1 MNRKEFVD
9 SFQTWRANNNYPNR
23 EDCRECFRKYR
34 DFKKSGNTYQPIECF
49 EYILSQDKPA
59 MFLDSLFSKN
69 GAIKQLDRV
78 RLEAEKP
85 KRDFKAE
92 IIECVYEYAKTNH
105 FVPNFSVINNLLDFK
120 ANKYYDTEKDIAD
133 DIKKQHP
140 DIANYVLSEADF
152 TSEYRKKTADA
163 IKSHKKFFIT
173 TAVSGKKVCAKLFE
187 SVKNYLKYNNAICL
201 VLPCEDMLNRKSVY
215 NWQLPS
221 ILREDNFYVVYND
234 TYLNS
239 NLYISDIKI
248 SAKQIN
254 PQSGLPQFTQDGSVI
269 IASPKQDLD
278 YVANSNNQIP
288 TAIMTTGAITENDY
302 SNDAFMSQRLNK
314 IAEYEHVLGGII
326 VEIQDDK
333 IFHFRQVQMGANG
346 EIIDLGMVYSGD
358 NKPYPTKNPVMVV
371 GDSHFGEHDE
381 VAIEAEEDMIDFIGI
396 KNLVLHDVF
405 SGISITHHDKNKTI
419 TLAKKA
425 IDGKIS
431 LEDEANIVAQ
441 HLDRFADKVD
451 GEVIIVDSNH
461 HEHLDR
467 YLEEGR
473 YATDKINLRYSLDI
487 VKAMLDGEQLPVRYM
502 IENQTYFRNKN
513 KVKWLEPD
521 EDFNY
526 YGIEVSQHGARGAN
540 GSKGNL
546 AIFRKAYKK
555 SMSAHTHQPR
565 IYRGAVSVG
574 TSSLLRLSYNKGLS
588 SWVQG
593 VGIIYENGTFQLINI
608 VQDKNGNY
616 NWKLNED
623 K

>member
-1 MNRKEFVD
+1 M
-9 SFQTWRANNNYPNR
+9 T
-23 EDCRECFRKYR
+23 
-34 DFKKSGNTYQPIECF
+34 
-49 EYILSQDKPA
+49 
-59 MFLDSLFSKN
+59 
-69 GAIKQLDRV
+69 
-78 RLEAEKP
+78 
-85 KRDFKAE
+85 
-92 IIECVYEYAKTNH
+92 CV
-105 FVPNFSVINNLLDFK
+105 L
-120 ANKYYDTEKDIAD
+120 
-133 DIKKQHP
+133 
-140 DIANYVLSEADF
+140 
-152 TSEYRKKTADA
+152 
-163 IKSHKKFFIT
+163 
-173 TAVSGKKVCAKLFE
+173 
-187 SVKNYLKYNNAICL
+187 
-201 VLPCEDMLNRKSVY
+201 
-215 NWQLPS
+215 
-221 ILREDNFYVVYND
+221 
-234 TYLNS
+234 
-239 NLYISDIKI
+239 
-248 SAKQIN
+248 
-254 PQSGLPQFTQDGSVI
+254 
-269 IASPKQDLD
+269 
-278 YVANSNNQIP
+278 
-288 TAIMTTGAITENDY
+288 
-302 SNDAFMSQRLNK
+302 
-314 IAEYEHVLGGII
+314 
-326 VEIQDDK
+326 
-333 IFHFRQVQMGANG
+333 
-346 EIIDLGMVYSGD
+346 
-358 NKPYPTKNPVMVV
+358 
-371 GDSHFGEHDE
+371 
-381 VAIEAEEDMIDFIGI
+381 
-396 KNLVLHDVF
+396 
-405 SGISITHHDKNKTI
+405 KNKTI

-441 HLDRFADKVD
+441 HLDRFADKID
-451 GEVIIVDSNH
+451 GEVVIVDSNH

>member
-1 MNRKEFVD
+1 
-9 SFQTWRANNNYPNR
+9 
-23 EDCRECFRKYR
+23 
-34 DFKKSGNTYQPIECF
+34 
-49 EYILSQDKPA
+49 
-59 MFLDSLFSKN
+59 
-69 GAIKQLDRV
+69 
-78 RLEAEKP
+78 
-85 KRDFKAE
+85 
-92 IIECVYEYAKTNH
+92 
-105 FVPNFSVINNLLDFK
+105 
-120 ANKYYDTEKDIAD
+120 
-133 DIKKQHP
+133 
-140 DIANYVLSEADF
+140 
-152 TSEYRKKTADA
+152 
-163 IKSHKKFFIT
+163 
-173 TAVSGKKVCAKLFE
+173 
-187 SVKNYLKYNNAICL
+187 
-201 VLPCEDMLNRKSVY
+201 MLNRKSVY

-346 EIIDLGMVYSGD
+346 EIIDLGIVYSGE